1 MPFSPLQV
9 GYIANTVTPVPAGD
23 YVKAALDLFDQKPD
37 LEVVP
42 ITGEDGAVL
51 GVVSRKITANFAVS
65 AVYRGY
71 QKNLTDFLI
80 PFRGILEGRDFISGI
95 VDKNL
100 KIDQGEYPAWFA
112 IHHNRRYLG
121 IVSLQY
127 MLEYI
132 NTLRSQ
138 DLKTAGEIQKNMLGK
153 SVPQD
158 NRFRLF
164 FYNRM
169 AHEIGGDYYHAFKNG
184 TDRYLISCFDVS
196 GKNIAGSMAAMALGA
211 CFSTLEL
218 FKYHETPE
226 KITGLFNSLIKD
238 VTPLGYF
245 VTAVFFHV
253 DLSSKTLTIHNCG
266 FSPVSVFKPL
276 ANKKTAYMI
285 LEPGLPPLG
294 IVDALD
300 LAGEGQIIP
309 IIRGLRVCTYSDG
322 FTDMTNSFGERFGE
336 ERSGV
341 FLKKMHAFSPDEIK
355 TSLDREIR
363 QWTGE
368 ASLADDL
375 TLADLRF

>member
-1 MPFSPLQV
+1 MSFSPLQV
-9 GYIANTVTPVPAGD
+9 GYIANTITPVPAGG

-42 ITGEDGAVL
+42 IAGEDGTVL

-71 QKNLTDFLI
+71 QKNLKDFLI
-80 PFRGILEGRDFISGI
+80 PFRGILEGRDFISRI

-138 DLKTAGEIQKNMLGK
+138 DMKTAGEIQKNILGK

-158 NRFRLF
+158 SRFRLF
-164 FYNRM
+164 FYNQM
-169 AHEIGGDYYHAFKNG
+169 AHEIGGDYYHVFSNG
-184 TDRYLISCFDVS
+184 TDRYLIGCFDVS

-226 KITGLFNSLIKD
+226 KITRLLNSLIKD
-238 VTPLGYF
+238 VAPLGYF
-245 VTAVFFHV
+245 VAAVLFHI
-253 DLSSKTLTIHNCG
+253 DFSSKALVIHNCG

-276 ANKKTAYMI
+276 DDKKIGHKI

-294 IVDALD
+294 IEETLD
-300 LAGEGQIIP
+300 LNEGQIVP
-309 IIRGLRVCTYSDG
+309 IVEGLRISTYSDG

-336 ERSGV
+336 EKTGDV
-341 FLKKMHAFSPDEIK
+341 LKKLHHCSREQMKIN
-355 TSLDREIR
+355 LDREIR
-363 QWTGE
+363 QWIGE

-375 TLADLRF
+375 TLMDLRF

>member
-1 MPFSPLQV
+1 MSFSPLQV
-9 GYIANTVTPVPAGD
+9 GFIANTIPPVPVGD
-23 YVKAALDLFDQKPD
+23 YVKSALDLFDQKPD

-42 ITGEDGAVL
+42 IAGEDGAVL

-71 QKNLTDFLI
+71 QKNLKDFLI
-80 PFRGILEGRDFISGI
+80 PFRGVLEGRDFISGI

-112 IHHNRRYLG
+112 IHHNRGYLG

-132 NTLRSQ
+132 NILRSQ
-138 DLKTAGEIQKNMLGK
+138 DMKTAGEIQKNMLGK
-153 SVPQD
+153 SAVQD
-158 NRFRLF
+158 DRLRLF

-169 AHEIGGDYYHAFKNG
+169 AHEIGGDYYHVFSSG
-184 TDRYLISCFDVS
+184 TDRYLVGCFDVS

-218 FKYHETPE
+218 FRYSETPE
-226 KITGLFNSLIKD
+226 KITGLLNSLIKD

-245 VTAVFFHV
+245 VTAVLFHV
-253 DLSSKTLTIHNCG
+253 DFSSGTLSIHNCG
-266 FSPVSVFKPL
+266 FSPVSVFKTL
-276 ANKKTAYMI
+276 EDKKFGYKVLQPT
-285 LEPGLPPLG
+285 LPPLG
-294 IVDALD
+294 IEDLLD
-300 LAGEGQIIP
+300 LGEGQRIP
-309 IIRGLRVCTYSDG
+309 IVEGLRISTYSDG
-322 FTDMTNSFGERFGE
+322 FTDMTNGFGERFGE
-336 ERSGV
+336 DRAAV
-341 FLKKMHAFSPDEIK
+341 FLKKLQACSQDQIK

-363 QWTGE
+363 QWTGD

-375 TLADLRF
+375 TLMDLRF